1 MTKVPLWRKIAL
13 FAQFKQHYVGF
24 YVGIRML
31 VNIKIID
38 FTQVLGTKIVGITK
52 EEERKGDYRLSVGFS
67 FR

>member
-1 MTKVPLWRKIAL
+1 
-13 FAQFKQHYVGF
+13 
-24 YVGIRML
+24 ML

-52 EEERKGDYRLSVGFS
+52 EEERKEDSRLSAVFS

>member
-1 MTKVPLWRKIAL
+1 
-13 FAQFKQHYVGF
+13 
-24 YVGIRML
+24 ML
-31 VNIKIID
+31 VNIKMLD